1 MVLSTVLAILDTSKY
16 GRAVPAQTTPTRERL
31 VECAFELFHDP
42 GFDDTTVDDIAR
54 AAGVGRTT
62 FFRHFGSKEAVIFPE
77 HDELLAR
84 IAGRLDAG
92 DAASSDVAVTE
103 AARLVLRYYIGEG
116 ERARTRYRLISTVP
130 ALRAREIASI
140 RQYQSLFAR
149 ALIGWRTGDPD
160 VQLRAELMASAIV
173 TAHNYV
179 LRRWLRGESLAPEDD
194 FGHAMTIVLG
204 HSPGPSDDITVVVVR
219 TGSSPER
226 VAAAVQKVLRES

>member
-1 MVLSTVLAILDTSKY
+1 MATE
-16 GRAVPAQTTPTRERL
+16 TTTARERL
-31 VECAFELFHDP
+31 VESAFALFDAR

-77 HDELLAR
+77 HDDLLAR

-103 AARLVLRYYIGEG
+103 AARLVLRYYVGEG
-116 ERARTRYRLISTVP
+116 ERARIRYRLITTVA

-149 ALIGWRTGDPD
+149 ALTGWRAGDPD
-160 VQLRAELMASAIV
+160 AHLRAELLASAIV
-173 TAHNYV
+173 TAHNHV
-179 LRRWLRGESLAPEDD
+179 LRRWLRGESAVPEDD
-194 FGHAMTIVLG
+194 FGHAMRIVLG
-204 HSPGPSDDITVVVVR
+204 QAPQPAEETTVVVVR
-219 TGSSPER
+219 SGSSPEQ
-226 VAAAVQKVLRES
+226 VAAAVQKALRAR

>member
-1 MVLSTVLAILDTSKY
+1 MATE
-16 GRAVPAQTTPTRERL
+16 TTTARERL
-31 VECAFELFHDP
+31 VESAFALFDAR

-77 HDELLAR
+77 HDDLLAR

-103 AARLVLRYYIGEG
+103 AARLVLRYYVGEG
-116 ERARTRYRLISTVP
+116 ERARIRYRLITTVA

-149 ALIGWRTGDPD
+149 ALTGWRAGDPD
-160 VQLRAELMASAIV
+160 AHLRAELLASAIV
-173 TAHNYV
+173 TAHNHV
-179 LRRWLRGESLAPEDD
+179 LRRWLRGESAEPEDD

-204 HSPGPSDDITVVVVR
+204 QAPQPAEETTVVVVR
-219 TGSSPER
+219 SGSSPEQ
-226 VAAAVQKVLRES
+226 VAAAVQKALRAR

>member
-1 MVLSTVLAILDTSKY
+1 VAT
-16 GRAVPAQTTPTRERL
+16 GTTTARERL
-31 VECAFELFHDP
+31 VESAFALFDAR

-77 HDELLAR
+77 HDDLLAR
-84 IAGRLDAG
+84 IASRLDAG

-103 AARLVLRYYIGEG
+103 AARLVLRYYVGEG
-116 ERARTRYRLISTVP
+116 ERARIRYRLITTVP

-149 ALIGWRTGDPD
+149 ALTGWRAGDPD
-160 VQLRAELMASAIV
+160 AQLRAELLASAIV
-173 TAHNYV
+173 TAHNHV
-179 LRRWLRGESLAPEDD
+179 LRRWLRGESAVPEDD

-204 HSPGPSDDITVVVVR
+204 QAPQPAEETTVVVVR
-219 TGSSPER
+219 SGSSPEQ
-226 VAAAVQKVLRES
+226 VAAAVQKALRAR